1 MTPKDSQG
9 QLSLQAPAA
18 APHLQ
23 APHSAHEGLSVLQPA
38 PKEAP
43 LPPLTIFQPLGAR
56 PGPFVPSHGDMA
68 VTTQTTTAHR
78 LRSEAVER
86 DGAGFMYEAGRDPC
100 QHSHQMPAAQS
111 GSATTC

>member
-43 LPPLTIFQPLGAR
+43 LPPLTIFQPLGQGQA
-56 PGPFVPSHGDMA
+56 PSSPHMG
-68 VTTQTTTAHR
+68 TW
-78 LRSEAVER
+78 L
-86 DGAGFMYEAGRDPC
+86 
-100 QHSHQMPAAQS
+100 
-111 GSATTC
+111 